1 MASSSSS
8 FERSLEAK
16 LRWVGNGLLNAPS
29 SGDELLALLE
39 DAEYLLANM
48 EQGPSVPLQDSLL
61 PLMKA
66 LIADSLLKHSVE
78 GVRVSVT
85 YCFSEVLRISA
96 PQEPYNDDQM
106 KVIFELIVEAFS
118 KLSQPSMQYYEKVLS
133 ILETVARV
141 RACLLM
147 LDLQCNALVVQ
158 MFQNFWAIIR
168 SDPTEDVLW
177 AVEQIMT
184 DILGESEE
192 ISLGLLSPLL
202 ASVLK
207 ENKNVAPLCWKLGER
222 LIARCAAKLGPVLHG
237 VVQSNGTTVDD
248 YSPVVASICEKK
260 PTTMENNYA
269 NGSSQPV
276 AAHGLVFSPGEVVPD
291 LDSAPGSSMSDAAA
305 LLFPDIVPVAKTST
319 DDADSADSKGSTELE
334 IDFEAIPRKREPKPN
349 KLMNPDE
356 GYKLS
361 WLRIN
366 RQKSGRRKVHSNG
379 HNLSAAPKISS
390 RKRRTPQKV
399 NVEPDAGETT
409 AACDGEA
416 LVARDL
422 ARKKSKLSIVGG
434 RMGNFNKAVSEGSGV
449 PGRRLVGRKIKVW
462 WPLDE
467 MFYHGVVQSYDPFR
481 KRHKVL
487 YDDGDTET
495 LNLHKE
501 RWEFVEDDLPD
512 EHRWE
517 ADLPKP
523 ESSPVKSSPVK
534 REYKK
539 GSSKKSHLPRK
550 LMIKQNIERAE
561 ASSRVPEV
569 IVPQFGNQNVGRDE
583 SSDDESTEDNLYEL
597 RVRSNDVQR
606 KYPSSSSSDDSTPEA
621 SPPRPWW
628 QK

>member
-1 MASSSSS
+1 MASSPSS
-8 FERSLEAK
+8 FDKSLEVK
-16 LRWVGNGLLNAPS
+16 LRLIGNGLLNAPS
-29 SGDELLALLE
+29 SVDELLALLE
-39 DAEYLLANM
+39 DAEDLLANV
-48 EQGPSVPLQDSLL
+48 EQGPSDPLQDSLL

-96 PQEPYNDDQM
+96 PQEPFNDDQM

-118 KLSQPSMQYYEKVLS
+118 KLSQPSTQYYEKVLS

-141 RACLLM
+141 KAGLLM

-168 SDPTEDVLW
+168 SDPTDDVLW

-207 ENKNVAPLCWKLGER
+207 ENKNVAPLCWELGER
-222 LIARCAAKLGPVLHG
+222 VIARCAAKLGPVLHG
-237 VVQSNGTTVDD
+237 AVQSNGTTVDD
-248 YSPVVASICEKK
+248 YSPVVASICEKES
-260 PTTMENNYA
+260 TTMENNYA

-291 LDSAPGSSMSDAAA
+291 LDSAPGSSTSDAAA
-305 LLFPDIVPVAKTST
+305 LFPNIVPVAKTTT
-319 DDADSADSKGSTELE
+319 DKADSADSKGSTKLE
-334 IDFEAIPRKREPKPN
+334 IKFKALPKKRERKPN

-361 WLRIN
+361 WLCIDG
-366 RQKSGRRKVHSNG
+366 QKSHRRRVLMNG
-379 HNLSAAPKISS
+379 HGPSTAPKISW
-390 RKRRTPQKV
+390 RKRRTPQKM
-399 NVEPDAGETT
+399 NVEPAAGENTV
-409 AACDGEA
+409 ACDEEA
-416 LVARDL
+416 PVPSDL
-422 ARKKSKLSIVGG
+422 AGKKSKLSMVG
-434 RMGNFNKAVSEGSGV
+434 GSGV

-467 MFYHGVVQSYDPFR
+467 MFYYGVVQSYDPFR

-487 YDDGDTET
+487 YDDGDIET
-495 LNLHKE
+495 LYLQKE
-501 RWEFVEDDLPD
+501 RWEFVKDDLPD
-512 EHRWE
+512 EPLQE

-523 ESSPVKSSPVK
+523 EPSPIR

-539 GSSKKSHLPRK
+539 SSDKKSHSPRK
-550 LMIKQNIERAE
+550 LMIKQNVERAE

-569 IVPQFGNQNVGRDE
+569 KVPQFGNQNVGRDE
-583 SSDDESTEDNLYEL
+583 SSDDESTEDNLYEI
-597 RVRSNDVQR
+597 RVRSKDVRR

-628 QK
+628 LK

>member
-39 DAEYLLANM
+39 VWLPNLPIHAFAYDDLDAEYLLANM
-48 EQGPSVPLQDSLL
+48 EQGPSDPLQDSLL

-177 AVEQIMT
+177 AVEQIMM

-207 ENKNVAPLCWKLGER
+207 ENK
-222 LIARCAAKLGPVLHG
+222 
-237 VVQSNGTTVDD
+237 
-248 YSPVVASICEKK
+248 
-260 PTTMENNYA
+260 
-269 NGSSQPV
+269 

-291 LDSAPGSSMSDAAA
+291 LDSAPGSN
-305 LLFPDIVPVAKTST
+305 
-319 DDADSADSKGSTELE
+319 DADSADSKGSTELE
-334 IDFEAIPRKREPKPN
+334 IDFEAIPKKREPKPN

-361 WLRIN
+361 WLRVN

-409 AACDGEA
+409 VACDGEA

-422 ARKKSKLSIVGG
+422 AGKKSKLSIVGG
-434 RMGNFNKAVSEGSGV
+434 RMSNFNKAVSEGSGV

-512 EHRWE
+512 EQRWE
-517 ADLPKP
+517 ADLLKP

-597 RVRSNDVQR
+597 RVRSNDVQQ

>member
-48 EQGPSVPLQDSLL
+48 EQGPSDPLQDSLL

-177 AVEQIMT
+177 AVEQIMM

-237 VVQSNGTTVDD
+237 VVQSNGTTVDN

-276 AAHGLVFSPGEVVPD
+276 AAHGLVFSPGEVAPD
-291 LDSAPGSSMSDAAA
+291 LDSAPGSN
-305 LLFPDIVPVAKTST
+305 
-319 DDADSADSKGSTELE
+319 DADSADSKGSTELE
-334 IDFEAIPRKREPKPN
+334 IDFEAIPKKREPKPN

-361 WLRIN
+361 WLRVN

-409 AACDGEA
+409 VARDGEA

-422 ARKKSKLSIVGG
+422 AGKKSKLSIVGG
-434 RMGNFNKAVSEGSGV
+434 RMSNFNKAVSEGSGV

-512 EHRWE
+512 EQQWE

>member
-39 DAEYLLANM
+39 VWLPNLPIHAFAYDDLDAEYLLANM
-48 EQGPSVPLQDSLL
+48 EQGPSDPLQDSLL

-177 AVEQIMT
+177 AVEQIMM

-207 ENKNVAPLCWKLGER
+207 ENK
-222 LIARCAAKLGPVLHG
+222 
-237 VVQSNGTTVDD
+237 
-248 YSPVVASICEKK
+248 
-260 PTTMENNYA
+260 
-269 NGSSQPV
+269 

-334 IDFEAIPRKREPKPN
+334 IDFEAIPKKREPKPN

-361 WLRIN
+361 WLRVN

-409 AACDGEA
+409 VACDGEA

-422 ARKKSKLSIVGG
+422 AGKKSKLSIVGG
-434 RMGNFNKAVSEGSGV
+434 RMSNFNKAVSEGSGV

-512 EHRWE
+512 EQRWE
-517 ADLPKP
+517 ADLLKP

-597 RVRSNDVQR
+597 RVRSNDVQQ